1 MSASVASGSKRR
13 RSTIVEPSGRL
24 STKCAMPQEWKSGAA
39 ITVRPRARI
48 GIASSTAS
56 AGAIE
61 LGWLR
66 CAPFGVPVVP
76 LVRIT
81 VRPGAGGGSSDS
93 CE

>member
-1 MSASVASGSKRR
+1 
-13 RSTIVEPSGRL
+13 
-24 STKCAMPQEWKSGAA
+24 MPQEWNSGAA

-93 CE
+93 LRVAADQVLAASAMPSVAASPSA